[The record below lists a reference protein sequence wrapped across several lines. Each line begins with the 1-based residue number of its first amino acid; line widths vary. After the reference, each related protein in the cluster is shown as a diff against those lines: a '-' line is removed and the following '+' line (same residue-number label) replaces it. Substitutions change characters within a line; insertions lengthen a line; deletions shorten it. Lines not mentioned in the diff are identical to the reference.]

1 MASKAKEICNREA
14 RGIPYTTIIAY
25 VFDKGMSNLEKLTDE
40 QINRAKGNRIN
51 RAKGNRLLTADFVQA
66 LARAGRELS
75 RNCSMSEIVELIK
88 SDWCNVGEVYDPDR
102 DQFVKDLSEEEDYY
116 EEEYE

>member
-1 MASKAKEICNREA
+1 MSSKAKEICNREA

-25 VFDKGMSNLEKLTDE
+25 IFDKGMSNLEKLTDE
-40 QINRAKGNRIN
+40 QINRAKGNGLMAAN
-51 RAKGNRLLTADFVQA
+51 FVQA

-75 RNCSMSEIVELIK
+75 RNRSMSEIVELIK

-102 DQFVKDLSEEEDYY
+102 DQFVKDLGDEEEISLPLF
-116 EEEYE
+116 

>member
-40 QINRAKGNRIN
+40 QINRAKGNR
-51 RAKGNRLLTADFVQA
+51 LLTADFVQT

-102 DQFVKDLSEEEDYY
+102 DQFVKDLSEDEDYY

>member
-25 VFDKGMSNLEKLTDE
+25 VFDKGMSFLEKLTDE
-40 QINRAKGNRIN
+40 QINRAKGT
-51 RAKGNRLLTADFVQA
+51 RLLTADFVQT

-75 RNCSMSEIVELIK
+75 RNCSVSEIVELIK
-88 SDWCNVGEVYDPDR
+88 SDWCNAGEVYDPDR
-102 DQFVKDLSEEEDYY
+102 DQFVKDLSEDEDYY
-116 EEEYE
+116 EEEER

>member
-1 MASKAKEICNREA
+1 MANKAKEICNREA

-40 QINRAKGNRIN
+40 QINRAKGNR
-51 RAKGNRLLTADFVQA
+51 LLTADFVQT

-75 RNCSMSEIVELIK
+75 RNCSVSEIVELIK
-88 SDWCNVGEVYDPDR
+88 SDWCCDGEVYDPDR
-102 DQFVKDLSEEEDYY
+102 DQFIKDLGDEEEISLPLF
-116 EEEYE
+116 

>member
-25 VFDKGMSNLEKLTDE
+25 VFDKGMSFLEKLTDE
-40 QINRAKGNRIN
+40 QINRAKGTS
-51 RAKGNRLLTADFVQA
+51 LMTADFVQA

-75 RNCSMSEIVELIK
+75 LNCSVNEIVELIK

-102 DQFVKDLSEEEDYY
+102 DQFVKDLSEDEDYY

>member
-14 RGIPYTTIIAY
+14 RGIPYVMIIAY
-25 VFDKGMSNLEKLTDE
+25 VFDKGMSFLKKLTDE
-40 QINRAKGNRIN
+40 QIAAAEGN
-51 RAKGNRLLTADFVQA
+51 GLMTSDFVQA

-75 RNCSMSEIVELIK
+75 RNCSVNEIVELIK
-88 SDWCNVGEVYDPDR
+88 SDWCNAGEVYDPDR

-116 EEEYE
+116 EEEDE

>member
-40 QINRAKGNRIN
+40 QIN